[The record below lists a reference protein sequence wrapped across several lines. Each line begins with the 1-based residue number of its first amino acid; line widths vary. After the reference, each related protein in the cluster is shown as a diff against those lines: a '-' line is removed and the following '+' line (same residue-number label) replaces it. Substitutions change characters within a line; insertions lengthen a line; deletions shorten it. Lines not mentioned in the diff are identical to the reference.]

1 MENRPLDGLKVLQ
14 VLIEKME
21 QKQEENPE
29 YLIRNIELISKIIN
43 ILDDFKEEMVKKLP
57 VS

>member
-29 YLIRNIELISKIIN
+29 YLIRNIELISKIIH